1 MAYVPNL
8 PEAQSPNPLAGQEK
22 AQQPSQTNL
31 MMAMAQMHQLG
42 KFTQPSG
49 AARETTPSRNLK
61 TLPYN
66 RKLSPLKT
74 QR

>member
-8 PEAQSPNPLAGQEK
+8 PPQNTQNALAQPT
-22 AQQPSQTNL
+22 AQPQAMPSKTNL
-31 MMAMAQMHQLG
+31 MMAMAEMHKQG
-42 KFTQPSG
+42 KFAPT
-49 AARETTPSRNLK
+49 ARDTTASRTLK
-61 TLPYN
+61 TNPTL